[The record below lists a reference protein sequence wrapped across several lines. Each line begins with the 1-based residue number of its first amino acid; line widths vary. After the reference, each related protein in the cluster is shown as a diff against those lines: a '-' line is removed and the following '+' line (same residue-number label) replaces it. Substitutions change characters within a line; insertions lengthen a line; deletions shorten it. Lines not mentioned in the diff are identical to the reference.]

1 MNIECK
7 SFQGNGYLMS
17 PSVDALHKLH
27 FNEMGCTHFLL
38 FSYAVN
44 RDLVITQENLPALL
58 ASADNLRDGEKLY
71 IKSMDASVQC
81 IGRHLYLSNGS
92 AIQLDAKASRY
103 TILGA
108 AYNPDTDTMC
118 VYFPNN
124 IETVNFAVCVEMK
137 YQIRR
142 HTVETGSIFGIKLTG
157 KAGHVFKPKQNET
170 DFCEVFIDRAND
182 YVDGSITYTIGD
194 NPCVYP
200 VTKVMLGRW
209 FLIKSPLGQKI
220 PEFTA
225 CDSIT
230 LIKVESRV

>member
-1 MNIECK
+1 
-7 SFQGNGYLMS
+7 
-17 PSVDALHKLH
+17 
-27 FNEMGCTHFLL
+27 
-38 FSYAVN
+38 
-44 RDLVITQENLPALL
+44 
-58 ASADNLRDGEKLY
+58 
-71 IKSMDASVQC
+71 
-81 IGRHLYLSNGS
+81 
-92 AIQLDAKASRY
+92 
-103 TILGA
+103 
-108 AYNPDTDTMC
+108 MC

-200 VTKVMLGRW
+200 VTKAMLGRW

>member
-1 MNIECK
+1 
-7 SFQGNGYLMS
+7 
-17 PSVDALHKLH
+17 
-27 FNEMGCTHFLL
+27 
-38 FSYAVN
+38 
-44 RDLVITQENLPALL
+44 
-58 ASADNLRDGEKLY
+58 
-71 IKSMDASVQC
+71 MDASVQC